1 MERGCLSGSRLN
13 VGLPHSTI
21 GPPPGFGALALGEE
35 KYWWGPQSTPTVR
48 LPPAAHTR
56 TPRHCSLLPPNV
68 HAAPSLISATLRC
81 HAHEVAAL
89 FLPLVSQAEARRHN
103 MHAPQAA
110 GAAPSLYYVLPF
122 LGRTFNKR
130 LVP

>member
-1 MERGCLSGSRLN
+1 MGA
-13 VGLPHSTI
+13 TI
-21 GPPPGFGALALGEE
+21 HTHR
-35 KYWWGPQSTPTVR
+35 Q
-48 LPPAAHTR
+48 PAACSPH
-56 TPRHCSLLPPNV
+56 TPRHGSLLPPNV
-68 HAAPSLISATLRC
+68 HAAPSLISATLHC